1 MRTEGLF
8 PAPLDPMHSKPP
20 PRRSILAVVFTVMAV
35 GLSLALIWMNAGSV
49 LLIFAGVLVASFLDA
64 CAHGLGLIL
73 RVRRVWRLT
82 AVGLILAV
90 VLGFAI
96 SRGIGQIPQQARFL
110 ITVMDAQLDVLQHR
124 LTAFGIDLLGPEGGR
139 DFSRLLPDPTQL
151 FGHVQLALGTA
162 SGLLVNTVVILCL
175 GLFFAADPAAYR
187 EGIIRL
193 VPLPARGRVRQ
204 VMNEMG
210 LVLRGWLLG
219 QLVRVTLVVLTMWL
233 ALYWVGL
240 PGAFL
245 LALQA
250 GLSNFVPYIGP
261 IVAGIPV
268 ALVAMPLG
276 TSVLVWAMVVYF
288 LIQNLDGYVIG
299 PLVHREALQLAP
311 AWTLVAIMIFGSLFG
326 VIGMALATPLVAIG
340 RVAVLRFYVEDRL
353 GDFGKE

>member
-1 MRTEGLF
+1 MRTEGRF
-8 PAPLDPMHSKPP
+8 PAPPDPMQGNPP

-35 GLSLALIWMNAGSV
+35 GLALALIWMNAGSV
-49 LLIFAGVLVASFLDA
+49 LLIFAGVLFASFLDA

-73 RVRRVWRLT
+73 PVRRVWRLS
-82 AVGLILAV
+82 AVGVISAGL
-90 VLGFAI
+90 LGFAI

-110 ITVMDAQLDVLQHR
+110 IGVMDAQLDVLQHR

-162 SGLLVNTVVILCL
+162 SGLLINAVVIMCL

-193 VPLPARGRVRQ
+193 VPVPARGRVRQ

-219 QLVRVTLVVLTMWL
+219 QLVRVALVVLTMWL

-276 TSVLVWAMVVYF
+276 TSVLAWAMVVYF

-299 PLVHREALQLAP
+299 PLVHREALQLPP

-353 GDFGKE
+353 GDFGEE